1 MEAAEE
7 KLRVELERL
16 QHAVAERET
25 GASSPT
31 TTEKKEQQ
39 DDGKLSELSSSNDMS
54 ALEEQELQSIKIEL
68 VSSTNHA

>member
-25 GASSPT
+25 GAASPAI
-31 TTEKKEQQ
+31 TEKKEQQ
-39 DDGKLSELSSSNDMS
+39 DDGKPELSSSNDMS

-68 VSSTNHA
+68 VSSTSRAC